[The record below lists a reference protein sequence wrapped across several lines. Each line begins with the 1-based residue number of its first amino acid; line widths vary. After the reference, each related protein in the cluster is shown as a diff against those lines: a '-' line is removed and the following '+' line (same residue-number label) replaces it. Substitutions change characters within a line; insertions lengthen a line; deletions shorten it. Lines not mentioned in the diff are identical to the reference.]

1 MASADAI
8 EAFFSESDAHVEVME
23 TTLLALESE
32 FNAESVNELFRA
44 VHSLKGNAGLV
55 GFSDVHALA
64 TEMETLLDGVRKGD
78 KKFDTNLRE
87 GLFKDLDKI
96 KGLVEK
102 AQGGPASPKAEELPS
117 KPEPKRAPK
126 VGEDAREPEHGAH
139 APAVE
144 RPKTGGRQSF
154 LTFDLKNEEYG
165 IPIVSVKEIILRR
178 HITRVP
184 KAKRFVAGIM
194 NLRGMVIPVID
205 SGCKLGMVA
214 DGDKAE
220 NIIIVENEH
229 AVTGMLVDRVRD
241 VVTLEE
247 NQMVERL
254 DSTGGLQSKFIR
266 GVGRAVGKNLIL
278 LDVTHFCDP
287 TEKYF

>member
-1 MASADAI
+1 MASADALA
-8 EAFFSESDAHVEVME
+8 AFFSESDAHIEVME
-23 TTLLALESE
+23 ASLLKLESE
-32 FNAESVNELFRA
+32 LNVESVNELFRS

-64 TEMETLLDGVRKGD
+64 TEMETLLDGVRKGE
-78 KKFDTNLRE
+78 KKFDPNLRE

-102 AQGGPASPKAEELPS
+102 AQGGPASPKAEELPT

-126 VGEDAREPEHGAH
+126 AGEDAREPERGAQ

-144 RPKTGGRQSF
+144 RPKTRGRQSF

-184 KAKRFVAGIM
+184 KAKKFVAGIM

-205 SGCKLGMVA
+205 SGCKLGMGA
-214 DGDKAE
+214 DGDNAE

-247 NQMVERL
+247 NQIIDGPDL
-254 DSTGGLQSKFIR
+254 GGLQSKFIR
-266 GVGRAVGKNLIL
+266 GVGRAVDKNLIL
-278 LDVTHFCDP
+278 LDVTDFCNP
-287 TEKYF
+287 NEKYY